1 MILNNIMGHRLRY
14 LFILVFIF
22 SIIFSHAQDVGVFID
37 SLESRILCNDKNL
50 LQTGKDIATLEMVF
64 LSYQPNRYGEFA
76 DKLVKIFELT
86 KDQNLLAEYYLIQ
99 GAKSFGNNQFSD
111 SYKNAQLAAELST
124 RLQDTAIIVRSYAL
138 LGALNNASFSGNESG
153 DINKAMD
160 YTLLGYQLA
169 TKTNISIIRS
179 IGIQNYAFALMQKGD
194 FKQAS
199 QLLNRGIQ
207 IEPNGSIKILDK
219 IMRFHLYNLSGVCH
233 REMHNFK
240 DSKVNFEK
248 AKSIAQGSSM
258 KALMYLVYINMGID
272 AIFRNE
278 LDEAELYFLKAFQLK
293 DLIAKNKIPI
303 LLKHLQ
309 NLYERKNDHKS
320 ALAFSKEYSSLRDEI
335 NSAEKNRTFIELQL
349 KYNTLK
355 NEINKLNLENE
366 KIKLSKSKSVFVIYL
381 LIILAIVLIMSAL
394 NVWKSRKALNEVI
407 KKKELLYSMISHDL
421 RGPVISMQQV
431 MPIIIDAINFK
442 SMDKVK
448 MLLQSFQHN
457 VINMHNLIENL
468 FNIAKINR
476 EDNSVNIE
484 EFNIYNEFNNLEV
497 SFSSKITQKDLH
509 LTLVCERNL
518 ILKTDRMI
526 LLSGIRNL
534 LHNAI
539 KFSYAGGSIIVKI
552 ENQNK
557 VCNISITDFG
567 LGIDDETK
575 KGLFNS
581 LITKSKMGVDEA
593 AGSGVGLE
601 VSQKL
606 IRLVGGDLTYL
617 DTIEGTTFL
626 IIIPQ

>member
-1 MILNNIMGHRLRY
+1 MGHRLRY

-199 QLLNRGIQ
+199 QLLNRGIL

-258 KALMYLVYINMGID
+258 KALMFLVYINMGID

-320 ALAFSKEYSSLRDEI
+320 
-335 NSAEKNRTFIELQL
+335 
-349 KYNTLK
+349 
-355 NEINKLNLENE
+355 
-366 KIKLSKSKSVFVIYL
+366 
-381 LIILAIVLIMSAL
+381 
-394 NVWKSRKALNEVI
+394 
-407 KKKELLYSMISHDL
+407 
-421 RGPVISMQQV
+421 GMQQV

-457 VINMHNLIENL
+457 VINIHNLIENL

-575 KGLFNS
+575 KALFNS
-581 LITKSKMGVDEA
+581 LINKSKMGVDEA